1 MMSERENRV
10 APEPM
15 RPEDL
20 VKGAIRLAA
29 LPDVF
34 IRISRMVDD
43 PRSSGNMIARVIS
56 EDPALTARL
65 LRIANSP
72 LYGFTARI
80 DTISRAITVIGTR
93 GLRDLVLAYAAL
105 DIMGRFRGG
114 LIDIE
119 DYRHRSLLCGLIAR
133 LLGVRARLADA
144 ESLFVAGL
152 LYDIGQLIIANKLPE
167 MARETLLRAKD
178 SGTPLHLLERG
189 VIGFD
194 HAEVG
199 GELLRQWLLPDAL
212 WEAVKCHH
220 APGEARNAVI
230 NAALVHLAAVIAD
243 SPYTGPLRDA
253 DRAALAHHLAREAD
267 PVSWAVSGLNA
278 DALIEVH
285 AEAVDQLTQLSA
297 TLLPRAA

>member
-1 MMSERENRV
+1 
-10 APEPM
+10 M

-20 VKGAIRLAA
+20 VKGVIRLAS
-29 LPDVF
+29 LPDMF
-34 IRISRMVDD
+34 IRISQMVDD
-43 PRSSGNMIARVIS
+43 PRSSGNMIARIIG

-80 DTISRAITVIGTR
+80 DTIARAITVIGTR

-105 DIMGRFRGG
+105 DIMGRFKGG
-114 LIDIE
+114 LIDLE
-119 DYRHRSLLCGLIAR
+119 DYRRRSLLCALVAR
-133 LLGVRARLADA
+133 LLGVRARVADA

-152 LYDIGQLIIANKLPE
+152 LYDIGQLIIADKLPE

-178 SGTPLHLLERG
+178 SGAHLHLLERG
-189 VIGFD
+189 VIGFN

-220 APGEARNAVI
+220 APGEARNAVF

-243 SPYTGPLRDA
+243 SPFTEPLRDA
-253 DRAALAHHLAREAD
+253 NKTPLAEYLAREVD
-267 PVSWAVSGLNA
+267 PIGWAITGLNA
-278 DALIEVH
+278 DTLIEVH
-285 AEAVDQLTQLSA
+285 AEAIAQLAQLTD
-297 TLLPRAA
+297 TLFSQAA